1 MGARGELRCL
11 FGGADWLCGRW
22 LAPGKS
28 AWHDSLNSPRC
39 CGRGDKQCLSRLVL
53 LFFVCR
59 QGAKKELEL
68 WQAEHPGQ
76 LEEDVGSRHY
86 ADKLQ
91 ASRFSR
97 RAGFMVWY
105 GMVCV
110 ALNRCSTGVRGSW
123 SSADEQQASRECSL
137 RLPCR
142 WRCFCGAIP
151 LAAVAQLAPSI

>member
-1 MGARGELRCL
+1 MHRRVPAPAGRGQVGARGELRCL

-28 AWHDSLNSPRC
+28 AWHDSLNSPPC

-105 GMVCV
+105 GM
-110 ALNRCSTGVRGSW
+110 
-123 SSADEQQASRECSL
+123 
-137 RLPCR
+137 
-142 WRCFCGAIP
+142 CGLEP
-151 LAAVAQLAPSI
+151 LQHGGAGQLEFR